1 MPGVSVEFPDEEWDV
16 VKPASIKRAG
26 AALYHP
32 NGKIYLMGG
41 RMGIDGMDNPI
52 SYYKPPGTPP
62 YTWLFEY
69 TPGEPG
75 TWVRKQADIDACAAS
90 TTKCPGER
98 FTSNMAVV
106 TLTDTTGVA
115 IYAIGGSNVSSVP
128 TNRVRRYNPAADAIS
143 VMATDPWPA
152 NPARIPGGYAVLNN
166 KLYIFGGFDPRGN
179 GTTYG
184 DTWVFDPMAAAGSRW
199 SQLPPTGNLSTPRAY
214 IAGVTLGGYVYAI
227 GGDTWETH
235 VDIAQRRLVP
245 SNVVERLNPTVGVW
259 ERVADLPEGKGDL
272 GAWSYEASTGN
283 GISGKLV
290 VAGGHSNPP
299 DSSNYLV
306 PNTLAYIFD
315 PPPGGGLD
323 GSWTSFIGLTSA
335 TRNFGYVAHGG
346 FLYAIGGYDYTTGR
360 PESAGFTQRFDVSG
374 PIPSVT
380 ATPTAS
386 NTSTPSNTPT
396 PSYTVTGTP
405 PTNTPT
411 STVTNTPA
419 PTSTACPV
427 QFQDVAPGSTFYPF
441 VRCLACKGVLG
452 GYPCGGPGEPC
463 GGSGNPY
470 FRPGSNITRGQ
481 IAKIVSQSAGL
492 TEAPL
497 DQIYE
502 DVAPDSPFYQW
513 INRLSRRGY
522 MGGYACDTTAG
533 EPCGE
538 GNRPY
543 FRPNNLATRGQLSKI
558 VANAALL
565 DDAVSGQTYA
575 DVPQSN
581 DPSSFYVY
589 IERLTQRNVMGG
601 YACGTADPNSGPC
614 DDQDKPY
621 FRPGNFVTRGQAAKI
636 VANTFYP
643 NCQTPARP

>member
-1 MPGVSVEFPDEEWDV
+1 
-16 VKPASIKRAG
+16 
-26 AALYHP
+26 
-32 NGKIYLMGG
+32 
-41 RMGIDGMDNPI
+41 MGIDGNDTAI
-52 SYYKPPGTPP
+52 SRNNSNFTPPSPNQYNPP
-62 YTWLFEY
+62 YTWTFEY
-69 TPGEPG
+69 TPGPSASDPG
-75 TWVRKQADIDACAAS
+75 TWVRKQVDIDPCPPTIHPS
-90 TTKCPGER
+90 KSVQCPGER
-98 FTSNMAVV
+98 YTSNMAVS

-115 IYAIGGSNVSSVP
+115 IYAIGGSNISSVP
-128 TNRVRRYNPAADAIS
+128 TNTVRRYDPVGDSITYLT
-143 VMATDPWPA
+143 TDPWPA
-152 NPARIPGGYAVLNN
+152 SPARIPGGYAVLNN

-179 GTTYG
+179 GTMYAE
-184 DTWVFDPMAAAGSRW
+184 TWVFEPENPAGSRW
-199 SQLPPTGNLSTPRAY
+199 SQLPMGNLSTPRAY
-214 IAGVTLGGYVYAI
+214 IAGVALGDYIYAI

-235 VDIAQRRLVP
+235 LEIEKRRLKP
-245 SNVVERLNPTVGVW
+245 SSVVERMNPTVGVW
-259 ERVADLPEGKGDL
+259 ERMADLPEGKGDL
-272 GAWSYEASTGN
+272 GAWSYEAGTGN

-290 VAGGHSNPP
+290 AAGGHSNPP

-306 PNTLAYIFD
+306 PNTLAYIFE

-335 TRNFGYVAHGG
+335 TRNFGYVAHDS
-346 FLYAIGGYDYTTGR
+346 FLYAIGGYDYSTGR
-360 PESAGFTQRFDVSG
+360 PESSGFTQRFDVSG

-386 NTSTPSNTPT
+386 NTSTPSNTATPT
-396 PSYTVTGTP
+396 NTVTGTP
-405 PTNTPT
+405 PTSTPT
-411 STVTNTPA
+411 STVTHTPS

-427 QFQDVAPGSTFYPF
+427 QFQDVAAGSTFYPF
-441 VRCLACKGVLG
+441 VRCLACEGVLG

-492 TEAPL
+492 TEAPQE
-497 DQIYE
+497 QIYE

-522 MGGYACDTTAG
+522 MGGYACGTTPT

-543 FRPNNLATRGQLSKI
+543 FRPNDLATRGQLSKI

-575 DVPQSN
+575 DVPVSN

-601 YACGTADPNSGPC
+601 YACGTSDPNGGPC
-614 DDQDKPY
+614 DDQDRPY
-621 FRPGNFVTRGQAAKI
+621 FRPGNAVTRGQAAKI

-643 NCQTPARP
+643 NCQTTAGP